1 MESHHS
7 GMNGQQ
13 QLDLSDFPALGA
25 GAPMPSTPPTMSL
38 RSTIGMSHKNP
49 GRSGFNLQNE
59 DFPALPAQTSGYQ
72 QEPQSPKAS
81 QEVSLG
87 PISQTQ
93 PSSHDQ
99 VHVGDRNAL
108 DRYIQ
113 SNYEGTAPSEGQQL
127 LQQQQHTLS
136 SGSDRYGLI
145 GLLSVIRMSDHDM
158 NTLALGIDLTTLGLD
173 LNSPEMLY
181 KTFSSPLARGPERV
195 DPEFSLPSFYLMTPP
210 QSPPLQKISAFADES
225 LFYIFYAM
233 PRDILQHAAA
243 TELYARDW
251 RYHRELKLWFTNVST
266 NEPIQKSAT
275 HERGTYVYFDINTWQ
290 KVRKQFVLSY
300 EELEGRRPDLGKK

>member
-1 MESHHS
+1 M
-7 GMNGQQ
+7 
-13 QLDLSDFPALGA
+13 
-25 GAPMPSTPPTMSL
+25 T
-38 RSTIGMSHKNP
+38 HKNP

-72 QEPQSPKAS
+72 QDAS
-81 QEVSLG
+81 SKNNQEVSLG

-99 VHVGDRNAL
+99 VPVGDRNAL

-127 LQQQQHTLS
+127 HAQQQQTFS
-136 SGSDRYGLI
+136 NGSDRYGLL
-145 GLLSVIRMSDHDM
+145 GLLGVIRMTDRDT

-181 KTFSSPLARGPERV
+181 KTFSSPLAKGPEHV
-195 DPEFSLPSFYLMTPP
+195 DPEYSLPSFYLMTPP
-210 QSPPLQKISAFADES
+210 QSPPLQKIHSFTDQS
-225 LFYIFYAM
+225 LFYIFYSM

-251 RYHRELKLWFTNVST
+251 RYHRDLKLWFA
-266 NEPIQKSAT
+266 NEAPIDAT
-275 HERGTYVYFDINTWQ
+275 GKAGERDTYVYFDINTWQ
-290 KVRKQFVLSY
+290 KVRKPLSMSY
-300 EELEGRRPDLGKK
+300 DNEFEGRRPDHARPEQ